1 MVRTERISVFVEGLN
16 VPGYGRSR
24 INFSYY
30 PSPPQNMSF
39 FNRYLLSKWI
49 TQGAASASSKF
60 SQLSLVVGNFYL
72 Q

>member
-1 MVRTERISVFVEGLN
+1 MEEAASI
-16 VPGYGRSR
+16 SR
-24 INFSYY
+24 IIHHRLK
-30 PSPPQNMSF
+30 MSF